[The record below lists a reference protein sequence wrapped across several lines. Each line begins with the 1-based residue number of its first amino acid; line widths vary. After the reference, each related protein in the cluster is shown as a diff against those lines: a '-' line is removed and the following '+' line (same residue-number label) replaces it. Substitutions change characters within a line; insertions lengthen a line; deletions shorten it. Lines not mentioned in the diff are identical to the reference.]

1 MQRLA
6 VTALALL
13 SVLPVPALAQSSHAG
28 MAPAAAPAK
37 VAKTAPMTD
46 GVVQRVDRQG
56 GTVTIAHEPLVNLGM
71 PKMTMTF
78 QLKERALV
86 DGIKE
91 GSRVKFVAE
100 NVNGALTVVALQA
113 AK

>member
-1 MQRLA
+1 MQRSVLA
-6 VTALALL
+6 TLALL
-13 SVLPVPALAQSSHAG
+13 SVLPAAALAQHNHAG
-28 MAPAAAPAK
+28 MAPVAAPAPA
-37 VAKTAPMTD
+37 AKASPMTD
-46 GVVQRVDRQG
+46 GVVQRIDRQAA
-56 GTVTIAHEPLVNLGM
+56 TVTIAHEPLVNLGM

-78 QLKERALV
+78 QLKERGLV

>member
-1 MQRLA
+1 MQRSLVTVLA
-6 VTALALL
+6 ILFTVSL
-13 SVLPVPALAQSSHAG
+13 SAFAQHGSHA
-28 MAPAAAPAK
+28 MAPAGTATAAKAN
-37 VAKTAPMTD
+37 AMTD
-46 GVVQRVDRQG
+46 GVVQRIDRSG
-56 GTVTIAHEPLVNLGM
+56 ATVTIAHEALVNLGM

-78 QLKERALV
+78 QLKDRALV

-91 GSRVKFVAE
+91 GSRVRFVAE